1 MMKMISIKD
10 RKIISKM
17 KKEIDSKLSSFSLK
31 IKRLEN
37 DNLMLKTRFNVLEN
51 LIKEGEK

>member
-1 MMKMISIKD
+1 MKMISIKD

-51 LIKEGEK
+51 LITEGEK